1 MHVQTCID
9 IRVLALAPSRTQTY
23 TESFICIHTYKHAHK
38 CTQTHALTLQTF
50 HAQTDPVNAERM
62 EGISIGLCHLL
73 CLNLHYLILTL
84 HLPPPCYSYDI
95 LLLETPL
102 WCVIVPQNS
111 GIGGS
116 LRSPRAWILSHSSQA
131 KKFRLSWRTPVTGNL
146 LPHDVVWFF
155 FSHVL
160 TSG

>member
-9 IRVLALAPSRTQTY
+9 IRVLALAPSCTQTY
-23 TESFICIHTYKHAHK
+23 TEPFICIHTYKHAHK

-155 FSHVL
+155 FSHLL